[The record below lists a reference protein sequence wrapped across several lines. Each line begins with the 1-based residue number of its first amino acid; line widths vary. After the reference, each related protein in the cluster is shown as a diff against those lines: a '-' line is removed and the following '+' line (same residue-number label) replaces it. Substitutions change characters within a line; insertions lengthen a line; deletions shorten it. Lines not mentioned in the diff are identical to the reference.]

1 MIHRDIMS
9 PQKAI
14 LVLSLV
20 VLVGIVFTLHILPKG
35 IAWGFA
41 CVGIKLDSSDMGTK
55 YEMGIAVRLFGMAVL
70 LPILSQLSDMRI
82 FAYRVDKTC
91 FALSWLF
98 FVYIAANLE
107 IGSVA
112 HATPRLLLLM
122 VLECIAIGF
131 YEEILFRGVLLR
143 QFIEI
148 FGNSHRKIICA
159 VFVSSLMFS
168 LTHLMNFFTGVSA
181 AAVLSQVGYTF
192 IMGVAFS
199 ALLIRT
205 NWNLL

>member
-55 YEMGIAVRLFGMAVL
+55 YGMGIAVRLFGMAVL

-98 FVYIAANLE
+98 FVWNCIVCGALE
-107 IGSVA
+107 LYFADIYFSKA
-112 HATPRLLLLM
+112 
-122 VLECIAIGF
+122 EW
-131 YEEILFRGVLLR
+131 Y
-143 QFIEI
+143 
-148 FGNSHRKIICA
+148 FGICY
-159 VFVSSLMFS
+159 LC
-168 LTHLMNFFTGVSA
+168 H
-181 AAVLSQVGYTF
+181 
-192 IMGVAFS
+192 
-199 ALLIRT
+199 
-205 NWNLL
+205 

>member
-1 MIHRDIMS
+1 M
-9 PQKAI
+9 
-14 LVLSLV
+14 
-20 VLVGIVFTLHILPKG
+20 
-35 IAWGFA
+35 
-41 CVGIKLDSSDMGTK
+41 GIKLDSSDMGTK

-112 HATPRLLLLM
+112 HATPRLLRLM